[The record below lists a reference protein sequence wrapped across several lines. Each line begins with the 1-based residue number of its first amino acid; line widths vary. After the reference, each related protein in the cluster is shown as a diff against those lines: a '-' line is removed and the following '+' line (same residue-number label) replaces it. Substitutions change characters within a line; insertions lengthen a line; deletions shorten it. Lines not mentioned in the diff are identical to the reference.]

1 MIGIVI
7 NLISSRIDNVKN
19 INDSLSNNKNL
30 SKFKNIFERCI
41 KDYSFRKNLFDNL
54 IFISDQG
61 NKVLSYLKEFI
72 ASSSDLDKSNLD
84 IDNSFLDKINKFAS
98 IKHISENVKKDE
110 TKLIEIFEEMK
121 KDLNNISIDIQISD
135 LESKFSKDLS
145 ENTFNKIIEL
155 KKLQNTN

>member
-1 MIGIVI
+1 M
-7 NLISSRIDNVKN
+7 
-19 INDSLSNNKNL
+19 
-30 SKFKNIFERCI
+30 
-41 KDYSFRKNLFDNL
+41 FDNL

-72 ASSSDLDKSNLD
+72 ASSTDLDKSNLD
-84 IDNSFLDKINKFAS
+84 IDNGFLDKINKFAS

-121 KDLNNISIDIQISD
+121 KDLNNISIDKQISD
-135 LESKFSKDLS
+135 LESKFSQDLS

>member
-1 MIGIVI
+1 MS
-7 NLISSRIDNVKN
+7 NLNFFQQR
-19 INDSLSNNKNL
+19 
-30 SKFKNIFERCI
+30 E
-41 KDYSFRKNLFDNL
+41 NLFDNL

-84 IDNSFLDKINKFAS
+84 IDSGFLDKINKFAS

-110 TKLIEIFEEMK
+110 IKLIEIFEEMK
-121 KDLNNISIDIQISD
+121 KDLNNIFLDKQISD
-135 LESKFSKDLS
+135 LESEFSKDLS